1 MYIIFFFFKS
11 LQKAFFAVQGGGQ
24 GAQKFTDCSAT
35 FRCFFTP
42 SLKVKLLWIVFHFI
56 LASKYQEKITE
67 YNIHKR
73 TLNIY
78 IGRPKEQYYDLKI
91 VS

>member
-1 MYIIFFFFKS
+1 MVHRYITK
-11 LQKAFFAVQGGGQ
+11 
-24 GAQKFTDCSAT
+24 
-35 FRCFFTP
+35 
-42 SLKVKLLWIVFHFI
+42 LKEKLLWILFHFI

-67 YNIHKR
+67 YIIHKR

-78 IGRPKEQYYDLKI
+78 IGRPKEQYYELKI

>member
-1 MYIIFFFFKS
+1 MYIIFFFQKSAKS
-11 LQKAFFAVQGGGQ
+11 LFCCTGGGQ